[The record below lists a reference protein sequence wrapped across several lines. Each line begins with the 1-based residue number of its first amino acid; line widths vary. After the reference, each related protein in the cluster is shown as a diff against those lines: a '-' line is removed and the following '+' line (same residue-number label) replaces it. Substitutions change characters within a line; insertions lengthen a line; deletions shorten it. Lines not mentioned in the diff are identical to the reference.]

1 MKDPVDQRT
10 QVTSEKSCYIGGV
23 FCVSNDVAAFFFD
36 PEKIRSNFTKT

>member
-23 FCVSNDVAAFFFD
+23 FCVSNGMAAFFFM
-36 PEKIRSNFTKT
+36 